1 MTFEF
6 KLHDF
11 QTWLDQFSALTGSPV
26 RNGYLTL
33 PEDLGDGYIVAHPIN
48 EEMSFAVL
56 HFRLKKKLT
65 LTRRKTEPSSLT
77 LFFNQLEVQG
87 HVEIKTQ
94 TDRIYDESRLR
105 NNIFLSSTN
114 YDISVTYQPGTYVRR
129 AGVCFSQSMLKK
141 YIRKEIVMDVL
152 LYADQRL
159 ENINR
164 EMITLEY
171 KEYLKDIFNTAP
183 DLPLSRLILQNRLL
197 LLTEQFFR
205 SFVERMDQDSIH
217 PKKIKPQ
224 DLEGLNV
231 VEEILTRSVDSHFPS
246 VEELSRAAMMS
257 CTKLKNSFKEVY
269 GMKLY
274 EYYNRN
280 RLRKAK
286 KLIESGR
293 CSIKEAG
300 MRIGFSNLSHF
311 SRAFRKEFG
320 LLPSELTTP
329 TH

>member
-6 KLHDF
+6 ELHDF
-11 QTWLDQFSALTGSPV
+11 QTWIDEFSTLTGSPV
-26 RNGYLTL
+26 RNGYLKL
-33 PEDLGDGYIVAHPIN
+33 PEDLGDGYIIAHSIN
-48 EEMSFAVL
+48 EDMSFAVF
-56 HFRLKKKLT
+56 HFRLHKKLT
-65 LTRRKTEPSSLT
+65 FTRKKTEPTSLT

-87 HVEIKTQ
+87 HVEIKTK
-94 TDRIYDESRLR
+94 TERVYDESRLR
-105 NNIFLSSTN
+105 NNIFLSSSN
-114 YDISVTYQPGTYVRR
+114 YDLSVTYQPGTYVRR
-129 AGVCFSQSMLKK
+129 AGICFSQSMLKR
-141 YIRKEIVMDVL
+141 YIRKEIEMDVL
-152 LYADQRL
+152 LYAEQRL
-159 ENINR
+159 ENVNR

-171 KEYLKDIFNTAP
+171 KDYLKDVFSTDP
-183 DLPLSRLILQNRLL
+183 HLPLSRLIFQNRIL

-205 SFVERMDQDSIH
+205 SFVERIDQDNTFA
-217 PKKIKPQ
+217 KKVKPQ
-224 DLEGLNV
+224 DLEGLTV
-231 VEEILTRSVDSHFPS
+231 VEDLLTKSVDTQFPS

-286 KLIESGR
+286 TMIESGR
-293 CSIKEAG
+293 FSIKEAG
-300 MRIGFSNLSHF
+300 MHIGFSNLSHF

-320 LLPSELTTP
+320 VLPSELVAH